1 MNCSISIAKKIWLM
15 LLTLIFLS
23 GVKFLQ
29 AQERLM
35 KITDK
40 YLNIP
45 ISNSAERQVMTIAS
59 GQDKRVFEIRLATG
73 EPDYWVFSDMTEF
86 MGRDITISYPGN
98 EKGLSLIYQAN
109 TIAGQD
115 SLYSEAN
122 RPRFHFSSRR
132 GWNNDP
138 NGLIYHEGEYHLFIN
153 TTLMNESGEICTGDT
168 L

>member
-45 ISNSAERQVMTIAS
+45 ISNSAERQVITIAS
-59 GQDKRVFEIRLATG
+59 GQDKRVFEILLATG
-73 EPDYWVFSDMTEF
+73 NQ
-86 MGRDITISYPGN
+86 ITGCF
-98 EKGLSLIYQAN
+98 L
-109 TIAGQD
+109 T
-115 SLYSEAN
+115 
-122 RPRFHFSSRR
+122 
-132 GWNNDP
+132 
-138 NGLIYHEGEYHLFIN
+138 
-153 TTLMNESGEICTGDT
+153 
-168 L
+168 